1 MAYIVMASLTIVV
14 TIGGLIVNI
23 LAIIKN
29 KII

>member
-1 MAYIVMASLTIVV
+1 MAYIVMASLTIAV
-14 TIGGLIVNI
+14 TIGGLIVNV